1 MLVLNGSAMQKSLL
15 EKLQLAFK
23 QFMKRLLGVGQTE
36 QKLSWLCYII
46 VVKSRTETNQEET
59 RVYLSMFFQ
68 ITAHYRRK
76 SRKEFKQELKDK
88 L

>member
-1 MLVLNGSAMQKSLL
+1 MLVLNGSAVQKSLL

-68 ITAHYRRK
+68 ITAHHRRK